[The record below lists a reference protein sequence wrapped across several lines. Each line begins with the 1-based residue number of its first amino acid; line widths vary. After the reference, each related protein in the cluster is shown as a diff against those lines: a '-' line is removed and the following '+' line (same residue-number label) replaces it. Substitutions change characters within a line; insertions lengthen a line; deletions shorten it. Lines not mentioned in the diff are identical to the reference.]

1 MKYLQL
7 IRWPNLIII
16 AATMVLTRCFIL
28 QPVLQALGGD
38 VLMPLWMFVLLV
50 LSMVLIAA
58 GGYVINDLS
67 DADVDSVNKPDKML
81 IGKVITYHNAHF
93 IYYAANTAVV
103 LIAGV
108 LGYLMQN
115 WRLPL
120 ILIMLV
126 GLLWFYSRRYK
137 RMLLIGNVVVAAA
150 SAMTVVVVWLA
161 QFFYLSANPP
171 LFVEA
176 SSHFSGMIDL
186 IWAYTG
192 FSFLTSLVREMVK
205 DIEDLEGDRR
215 FGCNTLA
222 VALGA
227 QSARWV
233 VQALL
238 LGLLLLIVYWQ
249 YQLMAM
255 EMMATAMFLV
265 ISLIINGISMFYL
278 FNAADRKDDGRVSNL
293 LKWLMVSG
301 MASMLLLHL

>member
-7 IRWPNLIII
+7 IRWSNLVII

-38 VLMPLWMFVLLV
+38 VLMPLWLFVLLV
-50 LSMVLIAA
+50 LSMVFIAA

-67 DADVDSVNKPDKML
+67 DTDVDSVNKPDKML
-81 IGKVITYHNAHF
+81 IGKVITYRNAHF
-93 IYYAANTAVV
+93 IYYAANTAVA
-103 LIAGV
+103 LIAAV
-108 LGYLMQN
+108 LGFQLQN

-120 ILIMLV
+120 ILMMLV

-205 DIEDLEGDRR
+205 DIEDVEGDRR

-227 QSARWV
+227 PSARWV
-233 VQALL
+233 AQALL

-265 ISLIINGISMFYL
+265 ISLIINGIGMFYL

-301 MASMLLLHL
+301 MASMLLLHV